1 MATFANFT
9 SGPFAAELGATF
21 CPNLRR
27 CVRIAVLF
35 HPCKFHVKRFIR
47 TKMTGNFSARKKVTP
62 DNIIGLTFF
71 LGQALKAF
79 PDLWRPS
86 FDRRQVAHPRKPSSG
101 HKNAGNPFVF
111 YFLPN
116 FGVLL
121 AGNDVIGD
129 NFTTVED
136 NFILLVAAVDLSA
149 R

>member
-1 MATFANFT
+1 VSPFLATFANFT

-47 TKMTGNFSARKKVTP
+47 TKMTGNLSARKKVTP

-71 LGQALKAF
+71 LGQALKVF

-86 FDRRQVAHPRKPSSG
+86 FDRRQVGHPRKP
-101 HKNAGNPFVF
+101 
-111 YFLPN
+111 
-116 FGVLL
+116 
-121 AGNDVIGD
+121 
-129 NFTTVED
+129 
-136 NFILLVAAVDLSA
+136 
-149 R
+149 